1 MTEVTILTIEGYHK
15 LEDELEYLRT
25 TKRAEIAD
33 KIRVAR
39 GFGDLSENAEY
50 DAAKDEQAQV
60 EERIYTIE
68 QQLKNSK
75 IIDEDKTTD
84 TTTVK
89 IGSTVKI
96 LDVEFDEEMQ
106 FTIVGTVESN
116 PKKNKISNES
126 PLGKVLVGA
135 KEGDTLTV
143 DSPSGSVEYKV
154 IEILKNK

>member
-75 IIDEDKTTD
+75 IIEEDKSNTNK
-84 TTTVK
+84 TVK

-96 LDVEFDEEMQ
+96 LDIEFDEEMQ

-126 PLGKVLVGA
+126 PLGKVLVGS
-135 KEGDTLTV
+135 KVGDLLTV

-154 IEILKNK
+154 IEILKK

>member
-75 IIDEDKTTD
+75 IIEEDKTTD
-84 TTTVK
+84 TMTVK

>member
-1 MTEVTILTIEGYHK
+1 M
-15 LEDELEYLRT
+15 
-25 TKRAEIAD
+25 
-33 KIRVAR
+33 AR

-75 IIDEDKTTD
+75 IIEEDKTTD

>member
-68 QQLKNSK
+68 QQLKNSE
-75 IIDEDKTTD
+75 IIEEDISNTSK
-84 TTTVK
+84 TVK

-96 LDVEFDEEMQ
+96 LDIEFDEEMQ

-126 PLGKVLVGA
+126 PLGKVLVGS
-135 KEGDTLTV
+135 KEGDLLTV

-154 IEILKNK
+154 IEILKK

>member
-75 IIDEDKTTD
+75 IIEEDKTTD

>member
-75 IIDEDKTTD
+75 IIEEDKSNTSK
-84 TTTVK
+84 TVK

-96 LDVEFDEEMQ
+96 LDIEFDEEMQ

-126 PLGKVLVGA
+126 PLGKVLVGS
-135 KEGDTLTV
+135 KEGDLLTV

-154 IEILKNK
+154 IEILKK